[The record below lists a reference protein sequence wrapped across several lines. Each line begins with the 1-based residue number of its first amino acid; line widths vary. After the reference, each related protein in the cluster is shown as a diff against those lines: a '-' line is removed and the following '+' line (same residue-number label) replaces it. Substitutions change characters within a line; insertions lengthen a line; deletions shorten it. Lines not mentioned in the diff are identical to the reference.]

1 MKMRVYRIIM
11 SIIHAPADIC
21 RASITVEAVFV
32 MALILAVLM
41 WIMEAAIGM
50 YRQVAEAAE
59 WNWLDIRDAARD
71 FRLIY
76 FRKEWLP

>member
-1 MKMRVYRIIM
+1 MKIRIYRAII
-11 SIIHAPADIC
+11 SIIYAPADIS

-32 MALILAVLM
+32 MALILVVLM

-50 YRQVAEAAE
+50 YRQVAEAAK

-76 FRKEWLP
+76 FGKDWLP